1 MCTCRSA
8 SITSASLLPPPA
20 APPYSASGS
29 GRLINSACRGWGRQT
44 TGTLAC
50 TMLMVL
56 PPPSAAAPRRT
67 PLLLPVPL
75 IVQGLG
81 YTGQILEHRRGLL
94 EVFHGACSR
103 CAFLFAAFCRA
114 FSSRTCCASRVLRV
128 SVARLRLASLWPVL
142 SAPWCWV
149 SAPFRPGVL
158 GYGKRIP
165 LVLLSQQ
172 CALLQGHSVYFKFKN
187 PIRILLSLVI
197 HRCFVSFQKQ
207 CFFPIKICG
216 RPAENLQSHT
226 HLRFLDRK

>member
-67 PLLLPVPL
+67 PLLLPVPPDRSGSWL
-75 IVQGLG
+75 
-81 YTGQILEHRRGLL
+81 HRPARSLSTAVASL
-94 EVFHGACSR
+94 RSFMVPAPDAPSF
-103 CAFLFAAFCRA
+103 FAAFCRA

-128 SVARLRLASLWPVL
+128 SVARLRLASPLACFVCPMVL
-142 SAPWCWV
+142 GISSFPPWCAGLW
-149 SAPFRPGVL
+149 
-158 GYGKRIP
+158 
-165 LVLLSQQ
+165 
-172 CALLQGHSVYFKFKN
+172 
-187 PIRILLSLVI
+187 
-197 HRCFVSFQKQ
+197 QKDTTGAA
-207 CFFPIKICG
+207 FPTVCTFTG
-216 RPAENLQSHT
+216 P
-226 HLRFLDRK
+226 

>member
-44 TGTLAC
+44 TGALAC

-81 YTGQILEHRRGLL
+81 YTGQILEHRRGSLRSFM
-94 EVFHGACSR
+94 VPAPDAPSF
-103 CAFLFAAFCRA
+103 FAAFCRA
-114 FSSRTCCASRVLRV
+114 FSSRTCCASRCSGCPWLGSGWPASGLFCLPMVLGI
-128 SVARLRLASLWPVL
+128 SSFP
-142 SAPWCWV
+142 PWCAGLW
-149 SAPFRPGVL
+149 
-158 GYGKRIP
+158 
-165 LVLLSQQ
+165 
-172 CALLQGHSVYFKFKN
+172 
-187 PIRILLSLVI
+187 
-197 HRCFVSFQKQ
+197 QKDTTGAA
-207 CFFPIKICG
+207 FPTVCTFTG
-216 RPAENLQSHT
+216 P
-226 HLRFLDRK
+226 

>member
-103 CAFLFAAFCRA
+103 CAFLFCRLLPGIQFPHLLCQQGAQGVRGSAQAGQPLACFVCPMVLGISSFPPWCAGLWQKDTTGAAFPTVCTFA
-114 FSSRTCCASRVLRV
+114 G
-128 SVARLRLASLWPVL
+128 P
-142 SAPWCWV
+142 
-149 SAPFRPGVL
+149 
-158 GYGKRIP
+158 
-165 LVLLSQQ
+165 
-172 CALLQGHSVYFKFKN
+172 
-187 PIRILLSLVI
+187 
-197 HRCFVSFQKQ
+197 
-207 CFFPIKICG
+207 
-216 RPAENLQSHT
+216 
-226 HLRFLDRK
+226 